1 MSSLG
6 YTPVPYI
13 LYRNFYDH
21 FENLP
26 FETVLEFG
34 AFLMSAAIYVCDW
47 MNNYYV
53 AATVGCMQCQ
63 IS

>member
-1 MSSLG
+1 
-6 YTPVPYI
+6 
-13 LYRNFYDH
+13 
-21 FENLP
+21 LP